1 VLAGPPRSGVHY
13 VEIRHAAQFSKFGLL
28 GVKHVEPRFMVGAAE
43 FEDIAFCMTLAMMS
57 AVLRVGVNVVPW
69 L

>member
-1 VLAGPPRSGVHY
+1 MKL
-13 VEIRHAAQFSKFGLL
+13 
-28 GVKHVEPRFMVGAAE
+28 VEPRFMVGEAE
-43 FEDIAFCMTLAMMS
+43 FEDTAFCMTLAMMS